1 MKGSHRR
8 HMREALTS
16 TLAARPEIARRT
28 TVDIDPLS
36 VL

>member
-1 MKGSHRR
+1 
-8 HMREALTS
+8 MREALQAV
-16 TLAARPEIARRT
+16 LAGRPEIARRT